1 MEAAVAITKKKKN
14 VFIILVFFILVKHA
28 KLTKALPDIIKIGK
42 WQIDAS
48 NIQGRRKSGASG
60 ALAPQILAIFHYYA
74 LHGSNF
80 GCF

>member
-42 WQIDAS
+42 
-48 NIQGRRKSGASG
+48 
-60 ALAPQILAIFHYYA
+60 
-74 LHGSNF
+74 
-80 GCF
+80 